1 MSSPRQVLEPG
12 ERPRALTVMNEISV
26 ETPVW
31 DRPYGTGYPLDV
43 PDLVDLGLPPE
54 LVQRLVAWNEWC
66 WEGFGSQDRSS
77 RRSQPGREREVGRLA
92 REMQALLPDIDVIV
106 FNGYPTR
113 PFRDDGL
120 PEGDRPVDADRPTA
134 VTVMAAP
141 TIHDPL
147 LTTPFGRCTVV
158 DAEALFVTPELVA
171 RLRVWNAAFPGPD
184 RLDEQWCATG
194 LALARELQ
202 DELWDV
208 AVHYFE
214 DDDPRPVRERRR

>member
-12 ERPRALTVMNEISV
+12 ERPRALTVMSEIAV

-43 PDLVDLGLPPE
+43 PDLVDLGVPE
-54 LVQRLVAWNEWC
+54 ALVQRLVAWNDWC
-66 WEGFGSQDRSS
+66 WHDFDPQSQSP
-77 RRSQPGREREVGRLA
+77 RRPVPGWEREVDRLA
-92 REMQALLPDIDVIV
+92 RELQAVLPDVDVIV
-106 FNGYPTR
+106 SAGAGTR
-113 PFRDDGL
+113 PFRDEGL
-120 PEGDRPVDADRPTA
+120 PEEDHAVDADRPTA

-141 TIHDPL
+141 TAGHPL
-147 LTTPFGRCTVV
+147 FTTPFGRCAVV
-158 DAEALFVTPELVA
+158 DPEALFVTPGLVA
-171 RLRVWNAAFPGPD
+171 GLRAWNSAFPGPE
-184 RLDEQWCATG
+184 RLDEPWCATG